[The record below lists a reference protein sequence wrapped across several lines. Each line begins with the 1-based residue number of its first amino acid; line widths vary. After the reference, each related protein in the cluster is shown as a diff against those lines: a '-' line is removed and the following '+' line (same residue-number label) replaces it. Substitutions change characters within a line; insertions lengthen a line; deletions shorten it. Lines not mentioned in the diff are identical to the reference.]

1 MDLNNMTPEQL
12 SEALHQLSQE
22 DKDAIQSQLGD
33 LLVIYQDDG
42 VAASHGRW
50 IGTTV
55 IVAAGFGVL
64 FPVAGIGGIMGIAGF
79 IGTIGGIPLVGLH
92 MFNQERKAIRSGDME
107 LLEELVAPDRTQ
119 QIKDKALEIK
129 IEALKKQPLPQP
141 TPKNLEAETQG
152 NQPAPT
158 KNPQTPTEP
167 EPKPEIPQ
175 TPKLDPKTLEP
186 ITPSTIHN
194 SLTELGIP
202 KQPSATPPSAMAKPK
217 LEWKD
222 EEHMVMIGL
231 SGSSKTSTLLSCTPK
246 DAVVLYVTIKSEDV
260 APNHWVSCKLSK
272 FSGLQVLQQLDDLC
286 DILEQLINRGV
297 KHRLIVDEALS
308 IIELAEGS
316 ESQLVR
322 EEQSI
327 KNRYKGTAVR
337 FRNLIK
343 VYIRTGRSDG
353 HYLGLVTQS
362 PNGTDLFK
370 SAKTMQGLKKILC
383 AGEASAEKFLY
394 LVDWSKQIFGNI
406 LNNKDLEMLA
416 KVDQGFWHFWN
427 DKGFQRAESQKIEE
441 GLERCANFSKVEVMR
456 RLNLQRI
463 QVVKEVKTTEA
474 TEIPQSEINVE
485 AKTET
490 PKRSRWDTVYE
501 GFTAEHPYMHVLMD
515 WIKST
520 TLPEFTANQARN
532 GSAVRKAFEQLES
545 PESST
550 TKRVEIGL
558 RALAELGIVQAT
570 TEGRWRLIRSD

>member
-12 SEALHQLSQE
+12 SDALQQLSQE

-119 QIKDKALEIK
+119 QIKNKALEIK
-129 IEALKKQPLPQP
+129 IEALKKQPLPNQE

-152 NQPAPT
+152 NNSQPAPT
-158 KNPQTPTEP
+158 NPQTPTEP
-167 EPKPEIPQ
+167 ETPKA
-175 TPKLDPKTLEP
+175 PKLDPKTLEP

-202 KQPSATPPSAMAKPK
+202 KQPSAAPPPAAAKPK

-286 DILEQLINRGV
+286 DILEQLINRGI

-322 EEQSI
+322 EDKSI
-327 KNRYKGTAVR
+327 KNRYKGTSVR

-394 LVDWSKQIFGNI
+394 LVDWAKQIFGNI
-406 LNNKDLEMLA
+406 LNKQDLEMLA

-441 GLERCANFSKVEVMR
+441 GLERCSSFSKVEVMR
-456 RLNLQRI
+456 RLNLQRV
-463 QVVKEVKTTEA
+463 QVVKEVKTTEP
-474 TEIPQSEINVE
+474 TEIPQTEAETMAESE
-485 AKTET
+485 TS
-490 PKRSRWDTVYE
+490 KRSRWDRVYE

-515 WIKST
+515 WIRST
-520 TLPEFTANQARN
+520 TLPEFTAKQARD
-532 GSAVRKAFEQLES
+532 GSSVRKAFEQLET
-545 PESST
+545 PEPST
-550 TKRVEIGL
+550 TERVAIAL
-558 RALAELGIVQAT
+558 RALEQLGIVQAVSSN
-570 TEGRWRLIRSD
+570 RWRLIRSD

>member
-12 SEALHQLSQE
+12 SDALQQLSQE

-119 QIKDKALEIK
+119 QIKNKALEIK
-129 IEALKKQPLPQP
+129 IEALKKQPLPNQE

-152 NQPAPT
+152 NNSQPAPT
-158 KNPQTPTEP
+158 NPQTPTEP
-167 EPKPEIPQ
+167 ETPKA
-175 TPKLDPKTLEP
+175 PKLDPKTLEP

-202 KQPSATPPSAMAKPK
+202 KQPSAASPPAAAKPR

-246 DAVVLYVTIKSEDV
+246 DALVLYVTIKSEDV

-286 DILEQLINRGV
+286 DILEQLINRGI

-322 EEQSI
+322 EDKSI
-327 KNRYKGTAVR
+327 KNRYKGTSVR

-394 LVDWSKQIFGNI
+394 LVDWAKQIFGNI
-406 LNNKDLEMLA
+406 LNKQDLEMLA

-441 GLERCANFSKVEVMR
+441 GLERCSSFSKVEVMR
-456 RLNLQRI
+456 RLNLQRV
-463 QVVKEVKTTEA
+463 QVVKEVKTTEP
-474 TEIPQSEINVE
+474 TEIPQTEAETMAESE
-485 AKTET
+485 TS
-490 PKRSRWDTVYE
+490 KRSRWDTVYE

-515 WIKST
+515 WIRST
-520 TLPEFTANQARN
+520 TLPEFTAKQARD
-532 GSAVRKAFEQLES
+532 GSSVRKAFEQLET
-545 PESST
+545 PEPST
-550 TKRVEIGL
+550 TERVAIAL
-558 RALAELGIVQAT
+558 RALEQLGIVQAVSSN
-570 TEGRWRLIRSD
+570 RWRLIRSD